1 MLIKMYIVIKMLF
14 VNSCLNADKLMRIG
28 VETNCIVLIT
38 KKNHTIDH
46 FDTFVCN
53 VYIKVSKN
61 FFCFYMYTLKIS
73 LAMVSII
80 HSNVIEKNL
89 L

>member
-14 VNSCLNADKLMRIG
+14 VNSCLNADKLMRIS

-53 VYIKVSKN
+53 VCV
-61 FFCFYMYTLKIS
+61 
-73 LAMVSII
+73 
-80 HSNVIEKNL
+80 
-89 L
+89 